1 MPANTDTSR
10 ANIELMRNAFAAM
23 NRKDLDACVAL
34 LTPDFSINLAGA
46 PYAMSGPRAWRRN
59 AEMLFSAFPD
69 IQLHVEDMF
78 AVDDKVAVRVR
89 LKGTHTGEFLGNQPT
104 GNKIEYESNELYRI
118 VDGKFAA
125 EWICSDMLTL
135 MSQIGA
141 IPAKHLLFMYLAGF
155 RVWFAAGIGLAAGV
169 LLMLLARF
177 ILS

>member
-10 ANIELMRNAFAAM
+10 ANIELMRSAFAAM
-23 NRKDLDACVAL
+23 NRGDLDACVGL
-34 LTPDFSINLAGA
+34 LTPDFIINLAGA
-46 PYAMSGPRAWRRN
+46 PYADSGPRAWRKN

-69 IQLHVEDMF
+69 IQIHVEDMF
-78 AVDDKVAVRVR
+78 AGDDKVAARVR
-89 LKGTHTGEFLGNQPT
+89 LKGTHTGEFLGNPPT
-104 GNKIEYESNELYRI
+104 GNKIDYESNELYRI
-118 VDGKFAA
+118 AGGKIAE

-141 IPAKHLLFMYLAGF
+141 IPPKHLVSMYLAGF

-169 LLMLLARF
+169 LLTLFARF